1 MVWVYLAKAIA
12 EVMGETGLRPE
23 EAGVLQI
30 KANLGLPGLVDEE
43 VRALAYN
50 SEVSRGSLVL
60 AAVAEQTSILGEP
73 KAAWVDQTP
82 VTVQHK
88 LAEYQP
94 FPASAAEVEAA
105 ATTVLLQ

>member
-1 MVWVYLAKAIA
+1 VYLAKAIA

-60 AAVAEQTSILGEP
+60 AAVAEQISILAES
-73 KAAWVDQTP
+73 KAGWVDRTL

-88 LAEYQP
+88 PTVYQR
-94 FPASAAEVEAA
+94 FPTSAAEVGAA
-105 ATTVLLQ
+105 AMTVLRQ

>member
-43 VRALAYN
+43 VRA
-50 SEVSRGSLVL
+50 
-60 AAVAEQTSILGEP
+60 
-73 KAAWVDQTP
+73 
-82 VTVQHK
+82 
-88 LAEYQP
+88 
-94 FPASAAEVEAA
+94 
-105 ATTVLLQ
+105 